1 MSQPNSIDDE
11 PMMFDEASDDNQSM
25 AAEVM
30 QPVKQYRK
38 QGFSIYSLL
47 LLFSFLFLTAASIIF
62 FNFAG

>member
-11 PMMFDEASDDNQSM
+11 PMMFDQADDQSM
-25 AAEVM
+25 AEEIM
-30 QPVKQYRK
+30 EPVKQYRK

-47 LLFSFLFLTAASIIF
+47 LLFSLLFLTAASIIF